1 LTAFLGG
8 AKAPGWVICLNVD
21 RPGPWWTGSFM
32 ENPTFIGVSL
42 SNVRVI
48 VAILR
53 VLMEFALQDGDG
65 TDFST

>member
-1 LTAFLGG
+1 
-8 AKAPGWVICLNVD
+8 
-21 RPGPWWTGSFM
+21 M

-48 VAILR
+48 VEILC